1 MLTLAWT
8 TRKLSTLFLKD
19 IPTIR
24 YRLLSAKQT
33 TQKVLIPALRLRRL
47 ILNFA
52 KDARTVFHLQSNLV
66 RRLLR
71 QRKKALSLR
80 KKKQQTNL
88 RNTRSQSIHTPS
100 SEARLEGYTYA
111 VKILRQTKTKTHLF
125 THMTST

>member
-1 MLTLAWT
+1 MLTLAWI
-8 TRKLSTLFLKD
+8 TRKLSTLFLKG

-33 TQKVLIPALRLRRL
+33 TQKVLIPALRLKRL

-52 KDARTVFHLQSNLV
+52 KDARTISHPQSNLV
-66 RRLLR
+66 KRLLR

-80 KKKQQTNL
+80 KKRQQTNL
-88 RNTRSQSIHTPS
+88 RNTQSQSIHTPS

-125 THMTST
+125 THTTST